1 MKQRLRCGC
10 AVSSK
15 TMFIDR
21 SMFLLLSVS
30 HYYSFS
36 CILLNLLFL
45 LPPTHYA
52 TSCFSSAFWLSTDE
66 SSKLFLDN
74 IQAKE
79 GETCYKQWRTVI
91 VSFSVPVLFGQVHVK
106 TGKSNG
112 FPHGKSEDLAAT
124 RIQNAFRTFT
134 ARKDVHDSKVPERCQ
149 DLVQGETAT
158 KQVSSFI
165 HSWSRMQQEIRARR
179 LCMVTEYRV
188 KQKKLENQLKLEAK
202 IHELEAE
209 WSGGSETKEEILFK
223 IQQRE
228 EAAVRRERAMA
239 YAFSHQWR
247 ANSILDLS
255 PASYSLDKEN
265 WGWSWKERW
274 IAARPWEIRANTHP
288 TIPKKVQMKQT
299 SKVNKV
305 TYQSGL
311 KVSNLAGHSSLNSKG
326 SSKAKNSAISNC

>member
-1 MKQRLRCGC
+1 MSPANCFWTIFKQRKVKR
-10 AVSSK
+10 V
-15 TMFIDR
+15 
-21 SMFLLLSVS
+21 
-30 HYYSFS
+30 
-36 CILLNLLFL
+36 
-45 LPPTHYA
+45 
-52 TSCFSSAFWLSTDE
+52 TS
-66 SSKLFLDN
+66 N
-74 IQAKE
+74 
-79 GETCYKQWRTVI
+79 GE
-91 VSFSVPVLFGQVHVK
+91 QVHVK

-134 ARKDVHDSKVPERCQ
+134 ARKDVHNSKVPERCQ

-288 TIPKKVQMKQT
+288 TIPKKVQTKQT

>member
-1 MKQRLRCGC
+1 MSPANCFWTIFKQRKVKR
-10 AVSSK
+10 V
-15 TMFIDR
+15 
-21 SMFLLLSVS
+21 
-30 HYYSFS
+30 
-36 CILLNLLFL
+36 
-45 LPPTHYA
+45 
-52 TSCFSSAFWLSTDE
+52 TS
-66 SSKLFLDN
+66 N
-74 IQAKE
+74 
-79 GETCYKQWRTVI
+79 GE
-91 VSFSVPVLFGQVHVK
+91 QVHVK

>member
-1 MKQRLRCGC
+1 MQTANFSSNGDRFSAFTLLPHSAIREVTLHLPEMKQRLRFGC
-10 AVSSK
+10 AMSPANCFWTIFKQRKVK
-15 TMFIDR
+15 HF
-21 SMFLLLSVS
+21 
-30 HYYSFS
+30 
-36 CILLNLLFL
+36 
-45 LPPTHYA
+45 
-52 TSCFSSAFWLSTDE
+52 TS
-66 SSKLFLDN
+66 N
-74 IQAKE
+74 
-79 GETCYKQWRTVI
+79 GE
-91 VSFSVPVLFGQVHVK
+91 QVHVK

-112 FPHGKSEDLAAT
+112 FPNEKSEDLAAT

-134 ARKDVHDSKVPERCQ
+134 ARKDVNNSKVPERCQ
-149 DLVQGETAT
+149 DLIQGETAT
-158 KQVSSFI
+158 KQVLSFI
-165 HSWSRMQQEIRARR
+165 HSWNRMQQEIRARR

-209 WSGGSETKEEILFK
+209 WCGGSETKEEILFK

-288 TIPKKVQMKQT
+288 TIPKKVQTKQT
-299 SKVNKV
+299 SKLNKV
-305 TYQSGL
+305 TYQPGS
-311 KVSNLAGHSSLNSKG
+311 KVSNLARHSLSNSEG
-326 SSKAKNSAISNC
+326 RSKARNSAIPNC